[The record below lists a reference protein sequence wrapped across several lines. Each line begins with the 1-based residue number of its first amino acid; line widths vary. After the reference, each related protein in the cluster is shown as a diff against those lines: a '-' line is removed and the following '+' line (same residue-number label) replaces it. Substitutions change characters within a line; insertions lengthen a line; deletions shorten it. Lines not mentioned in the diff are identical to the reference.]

1 MIEKTSIVSEN
12 PLKKIYFNKMSDEK
26 IEQK

>member
-12 PLKKIYFNKMSDEK
+12 TLKKIYFNKMSDEK